1 MRTLLDRKPGYDA
14 RTFAEAQAL
23 IDDGLELDFVL
34 GLYPGDA
41 ASLAT
46 MLGLTGALAD
56 TYAAEQPSY
65 FFEASLK
72 NRFLAAAREA
82 AQPALAAPTL
92 PAAPAPAPFAR
103 VRTAFAGASVV
114 ASAAA
119 VGVLTLGFITAGDAA
134 PGDWNY
140 TFKRANERME
150 YALSRG
156 DDRVNVQLKQAQ
168 ARVYEIQKLS
178 SRGDLSQ
185 GDLSRLER
193 EARALAGQAQGHD
206 LDEVTK
212 AEIRGLETLSAAVL
226 TEAATQNP
234 ALEPAVAT
242 AKKTVSDA
250 VAASVGETGET
261 SAVTPVTPVPTPVT
275 PVATPEP
282 TATPGT
288 EATPST
294 TP

>member
-1 MRTLLDRKPGYDA
+1 MKSLLDRKPGYDA

-23 IDDGLELDFVL
+23 IEDGLELDFVL
-34 GLYPGDA
+34 GLYPDDA
-41 ASLAT
+41 AWLAP
-46 MLGLTGALAD
+46 MLGLSGALAA
-56 TYAAEQPSY
+56 TYTAEQPSY

-82 AQPALAAPTL
+82 AQPVTAAPTL

-119 VGVLTLGFITAGDAA
+119 VGILTLGFVTAGDAV

-140 TFKRANERME
+140 TFKRANERLD

-156 DDRVNVQLKQAQ
+156 DDRVGVQLKQAQ

-178 SRGDLSQ
+178 SRGDLSE
-185 GDLSRLER
+185 GDLARLEK
-193 EARALAGQAQGHD
+193 EARSLADQAQAHEI
-206 LDEVTK
+206 DEVTK
-212 AEIRGLETLSAAVL
+212 AELRSLDALTVAVL
-226 TEAATQNP
+226 DAAAAHNP

-242 AKKTVSDA
+242 TKKTVSDA
-250 VAASVGETGET
+250 VAASVGETSE
-261 SAVTPVTPVPTPVT
+261 VTPVTPV
-275 PVATPEP
+275 ASP
-282 TATPGT
+282 TATPGPD
-288 EATPST
+288 ATP

>member
-34 GLYPGDA
+34 GLYPDDA

-119 VGVLTLGFITAGDAA
+119 IGVLTLGFITASDSA

-140 TFKRANERME
+140 TFKRANERMD

-156 DDRVNVQLKQAQ
+156 DDRVNVQLRQAQ

-178 SRGDLSQ
+178 ARGELSE
-185 GDLSRLER
+185 GALSRLER
-193 EARALAGQAQGHD
+193 EARALADQAQGHD

-212 AEIRGLETLSAAVL
+212 AEIRGLEALSAAVL
-226 TEAATQNP
+226 NEAAAQNP

-250 VAASVGETGET
+250 VAASVGETST
-261 SAVTPVTPVPTPVT
+261 VTPLT
-275 PVATPEP
+275 PVATPVP
-282 TATPGT
+282 TATPGND
-288 EATPST
+288 ATPTT